1 MGESKL
7 KRFRSEEM
15 LLSCA
20 GVQTAGGR
28 VKARWEAG
36 SAATP
41 MGQLAYFIEF
51 LTLTGLWSG
60 GRNDVRCPTAA
71 RMRRARPMCWGRGC
85 CRPSRGTGAIRTSRR
100 YAVTGSIRA
109 CWG

>member
-7 KRFRSEEM
+7 KRLDAEEM

-28 VKARWEAG
+28 VRVRWETD

-41 MGQLAYFIEF
+41 MG
-51 LTLTGLWSG
+51 
-60 GRNDVRCPTAA
+60 
-71 RMRRARPMCWGRGC
+71 
-85 CRPSRGTGAIRTSRR
+85 
-100 YAVTGSIRA
+100 
-109 CWG
+109 

>member
-41 MGQLAYFIEF
+41 MGS
-51 LTLTGLWSG
+51 W
-60 GRNDVRCPTAA
+60 
-71 RMRRARPMCWGRGC
+71 
-85 CRPSRGTGAIRTSRR
+85 RTS
-100 YAVTGSIRA
+100 SSF
-109 CWG
+109 